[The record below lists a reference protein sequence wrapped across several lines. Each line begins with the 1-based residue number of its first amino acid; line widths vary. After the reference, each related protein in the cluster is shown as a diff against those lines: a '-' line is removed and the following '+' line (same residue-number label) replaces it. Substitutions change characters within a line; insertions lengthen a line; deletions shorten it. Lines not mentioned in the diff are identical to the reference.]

1 MSRLKLYAA
10 FGLAAL
16 VVLSRWGFVWSA
28 LVVVSGVI
36 ADAFADSVA
45 ERVRGDAE
53 IALPTPAAPAT
64 AHLDAEDEPVMA
76 GTDGPERR
84 VRMRLPGGY
93 PRAAAR

>member
-53 IALPTPAAPAT
+53 RFLEVPPTPMRR
-64 AHLDAEDEPVMA
+64 LDAEDEPVMA